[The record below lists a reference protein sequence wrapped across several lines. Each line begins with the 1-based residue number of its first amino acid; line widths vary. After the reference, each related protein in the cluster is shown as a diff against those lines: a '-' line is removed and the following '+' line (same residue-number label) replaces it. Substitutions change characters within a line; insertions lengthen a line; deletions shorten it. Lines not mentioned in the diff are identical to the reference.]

1 MDFQSLDMI
10 LQQFENL
17 FTGGMGTIL
26 GHTMGLLQ
34 ILALLDMGLAIV
46 LKFSGGVGM
55 QMLMNRMLKIGFW
68 VFVVSEYDTL
78 INAIIDTFSALGL
91 AAGGSG
97 NMGLDML
104 KQPSMLLEQGYRLS
118 DKYLKWAEVTS
129 SGINDFF
136 TNFGIIMAAYF
147 GAGLI
152 ILAFIIICLQIF
164 ITFVEFYVFALLAL
178 FFLAFAVFSKT
189 SFISE
194 KVIGGVISYGVKL
207 MVLACI
213 LSAIG
218 PIINSFSIT
227 VNETPTYD
235 SIVGACAGCLCLAFM
250 TWQAPA
256 VAAGLMAGSPS
267 LSAGTVAS
275 NAMAGAAGTVAGG
288 MATRAALSPV
298 ASAASWTA
306 SKAPGTFGAMV
317 GGAKGVDQ
325 FTTPAAGAIR
335 GAFSHMKN
343 GAIGEGTALR
353 GAYENISGKYSRGFE
368 TGSAASAAHQ
378 GTSWNGSNTSSG
390 GTAAAAAGR
399 TTDTAAASG
408 AGAGSRT
415 IHGDNFTMSDSA
427 SAGSRAESST
437 AGSTGSTGNS
447 FASQTVRGEN
457 FTMSTSS
464 NNNRAAG
471 NNQNTGASANQTGA
485 FSKMAILSQAERAVP
500 PEAHPTAGMG
510 FQLRDKD

>member
-26 GHTMGLLQ
+26 GHTIGLLQ
-34 ILALLDMGLAIV
+34 VLALLDIGLALV

-91 AAGGSG
+91 AAGGGG
-97 NMGLDML
+97 NIGVDML
-104 KQPSMLLEQGYRLS
+104 KHPSMLLEQGYDLS
-118 DKYLKWAEVTS
+118 AQYLNWAQTTAK
-129 SGINDFF
+129 GLDDFF
-136 TNFGIIMAAYF
+136 ANFGFIIAAYI

-152 ILAFIIICLQIF
+152 ILAFIIMCLQIF
-164 ITFVEFYVFALLAL
+164 ITFVEFYIFALLAL

-207 MVLACI
+207 MVLSCI

-227 VNETPTYD
+227 VNKTPSYD
-235 SIVGACAGCLCLAFM
+235 SIIGACAGCLCLAFM

-288 MATRAALSPV
+288 MAARAALSPV

-306 SKAPGTFGAMV
+306 SKAPGTLGAMV

-343 GAIGEGTALR
+343 GAIGEGTAIR
-353 GAYENISGKYSRGFE
+353 GAYENISGKYNRGFA
-368 TGSAASAAHQ
+368 TGSAASEAHQ

-390 GTAAAAAGR
+390 GTAS
-399 TTDTAAASG
+399 TTSG
-408 AGAGSRT
+408 TGSGGST
-415 IHGDNFTMSDSA
+415 VHGDNFTMSNSA
-427 SAGSRAESST
+427 SAGSRADSSS
-437 AGSTGSTGNS
+437 AASTGSTGNS
-447 FASQTVRGEN
+447 FDSQTVRGEN
-457 FTMSTSS
+457 FTTSGQS
-464 NNNRAAG
+464 NRAAG
-471 NNQNTGASANQTGA
+471 SNQNTGTLQPNQHTGT

-500 PEAHPTAGMG
+500 PEAHPSAGMG

>member
-34 ILALLDMGLAIV
+34 ILALLDIGLALV
-46 LKFSGGVGM
+46 LQFSGVGM
-55 QMLMNRMLKIGFW
+55 QMLLNRMFKIGFW

-97 NMGLDML
+97 TIGVNIL
-104 KQPSMLLEQGYRLS
+104 KNPSMLLEMAMKLTDDYMAFAKETNTGMYAFFSNL
-118 DKYLKWAEVTS
+118 DILIPAYLGTW
-129 SGINDFF
+129 I
-136 TNFGIIMAAYF
+136 
-147 GAGLI
+147 I
-152 ILAFIIICLQIF
+152 ILAFGIIILQIF

-207 MVLACI
+207 MVLSCI

-218 PIINSFSIT
+218 PIINSLSFT
-227 VNETPTYD
+227 VEGTPD
-235 SIVGACAGCLCLAFM
+235 FDHIVGACAGCLSLAFI

-288 MATRAALSPV
+288 MAGWKAIGSPLT
-298 ASAASWTA
+298 SAAGWTA
-306 SKAPGTFGAMV
+306 SKAPGTFGAMI
-317 GGAKGVDQ
+317 GGAQGVDQ
-325 FTTPAAGAIR
+325 FTTPAAGALR

-343 GAIGEGTALR
+343 GAIGEGTAIR
-353 GAYENISGKYSRGFE
+353 GAYENISGKYSRGFA

-390 GTAAAAAGR
+390 GSAAAGGAAN
-399 TTDTAAASG
+399 TTATSG
-408 AGAGSRT
+408 AGGDST
-415 IHGDNFTMSDSA
+415 VHGDNFTMIDPS
-427 SAGSRAESST
+427 SAGGRAESSSS
-437 AGSTGSTGNS
+437 ASSGSSENS
-447 FASQTVRGEN
+447 FASETIRGEN
-457 FTMSTSS
+457 FTISGSS
-464 NNNRAAG
+464 NSSSSRS
-471 NNQNTGASANQTGA
+471 NQNTGAAQPKQHTGT
-485 FSKMAILSQAERAVP
+485 FSKMAILSQAERAIP
-500 PEAHPTAGMG
+500 PEAHPSAGMG
-510 FQLRDKD
+510 FQIKDKD

>member
-17 FTGGMGTIL
+17 FTGGMGTVM
-26 GHTMGLLQ
+26 GYTVGLLQ
-34 ILALLDMGLAIV
+34 ILALLDIGLALV

-97 NMGLDML
+97 TIGVNML
-104 KQPSMLLEQGYRLS
+104 KNPSMLLEVAMKLTDDYMAFAKDTNTGIYAFFSNL
-118 DKYLKWAEVTS
+118 DILIPAYLGTW
-129 SGINDFF
+129 I
-136 TNFGIIMAAYF
+136 
-147 GAGLI
+147 I
-152 ILAFIIICLQIF
+152 ILAFGIIILQIF

-207 MVLACI
+207 MVLSCI

-218 PIINSFSIT
+218 PIINSLSFT
-227 VNETPTYD
+227 VQGTPD
-235 SIVGACAGCLCLAFM
+235 FDHIVGACAGCLSLAFI

-288 MATRAALSPV
+288 MAARAAVSPV

-306 SKAPGTFGAMV
+306 SKAPGTLGAMV

-343 GAIGEGTALR
+343 GAIGEGTAIR
-353 GAYENISGKYSRGFE
+353 GAYENISGKYNRGFA
-368 TGSAASAAHQ
+368 TGSAASEAHQ
-378 GTSWNGSNTSSG
+378 GTSWNNTSSG
-390 GTAAAAAGR
+390 GTAS
-399 TTDTAAASG
+399 TTSG
-408 AGAGSRT
+408 TGSGGST
-415 IHGDNFTMSDSA
+415 VHGDNFTMSNSA
-427 SAGSRAESST
+427 SAGSRADSSS
-437 AGSTGSTGNS
+437 AASTGSTGNS
-447 FASQTVRGEN
+447 FDSQTVRGEN
-457 FTMSTSS
+457 FTTSGQS
-464 NNNRAAG
+464 NNRAAG
-471 NNQNTGASANQTGA
+471 SNQNTGTLQPNQHTGT

-500 PEAHPTAGMG
+500 PEAHPSAGMG

>member
-17 FTGGMGTIL
+17 FTGGMGTVM
-26 GHTMGLLQ
+26 GYTVGLLQ
-34 ILALLDMGLAIV
+34 ILALLDIGLALV

-97 NMGLDML
+97 TIGVNML
-104 KQPSMLLEQGYRLS
+104 KNPSMLLEVAMKLTDDYMAFAKDTNTGIYAFFSNL
-118 DKYLKWAEVTS
+118 DILIPAYLGTW
-129 SGINDFF
+129 I
-136 TNFGIIMAAYF
+136 
-147 GAGLI
+147 I
-152 ILAFIIICLQIF
+152 ILAFGIIILQIF

-207 MVLACI
+207 MVLSCI

-218 PIINSFSIT
+218 PIINSLSFT
-227 VNETPTYD
+227 VQGTPD
-235 SIVGACAGCLCLAFM
+235 FDHIVGACAGCLSLAFI

-288 MATRAALSPV
+288 MAARAAVSPV

-306 SKAPGTFGAMV
+306 SKAPGTLGAMV

-343 GAIGEGTALR
+343 GAIGEGTAIR
-353 GAYENISGKYSRGFE
+353 GAYENISGKYNRGFA
-368 TGSAASAAHQ
+368 TGSAASEAHQ

-390 GTAAAAAGR
+390 GTAS
-399 TTDTAAASG
+399 TTSG
-408 AGAGSRT
+408 TGSGGST
-415 IHGDNFTMSDSA
+415 VHGDNFTMSNSA
-427 SAGSRAESST
+427 SAGSRADSSS
-437 AGSTGSTGNS
+437 AASTGSTGNS
-447 FASQTVRGEN
+447 FDSQTVRGEN
-457 FTMSTSS
+457 FTTSGQS
-464 NNNRAAG
+464 NNRAAG
-471 NNQNTGASANQTGA
+471 SNQNTGTLQPNQHTGT

-500 PEAHPTAGMG
+500 PEAHPSAGMG

>member
-26 GHTMGLLQ
+26 GHTMSLLQ

-68 VFVVSEYDTL
+68 VFVVSEYDTI

-91 AAGGSG
+91 AAGGGG
-97 NMGLDML
+97 NIGVDML
-104 KQPSMLLEQGYRLS
+104 KQPSMLLDQGYKLS
-118 DKYLKWAEVTS
+118 AQYLNWAEDTS

-235 SIVGACAGCLCLAFM
+235 SIIGACAGCLCLAFM

-353 GAYENISGKYSRGFE
+353 GAYENISGKYSRGYA
-368 TGSAASAAHQ
+368 TGNAASAAHQ

-415 IHGDNFTMSDSA
+415 IHGDNFTMSDSPP
-427 SAGSRAESST
+427 AGGRAESST

>member
-17 FTGGMGTIL
+17 FTGGMGTVM
-26 GHTMGLLQ
+26 GYTVGLLQ
-34 ILALLDMGLAIV
+34 VLALLDMGLALV

-68 VFVVSEYDTL
+68 VFVVSEYDTI

-91 AAGGSG
+91 AAGGG
-97 NMGLDML
+97 NIGLSMLKAPSYLLAKGLD
-104 KQPSMLLEQGYRLS
+104 LS
-118 DKYLKWAEVTS
+118 DGYMNWAKETNTGIYAFFSNFDTLIPAYLGTL
-129 SGINDFF
+129 I
-136 TNFGIIMAAYF
+136 
-147 GAGLI
+147 I
-152 ILAFIIICLQIF
+152 ILAFGIIILQIF

-213 LSAIG
+213 LSALG
-218 PIINSFSIT
+218 PIINSLDFQ
-227 VNETPTYD
+227 VNQTPDYD
-235 SIVGACAGCLCLAFM
+235 HIVGACAGCLSLAFI

-288 MATRAALSPV
+288 MAARAAVSPV

-306 SKAPGTFGAMV
+306 SKAPGTLGAMV

-343 GAIGEGTALR
+343 GAIGEGTAIR
-353 GAYENISGKYSRGFE
+353 GAYENISGKYNRGFA
-368 TGSAASAAHQ
+368 TGSAASEAHQ

-390 GTAAAAAGR
+390 GTAS
-399 TTDTAAASG
+399 TTSG
-408 AGAGSRT
+408 TGSGGST
-415 IHGDNFTMSDSA
+415 VHGDNFTMSKSA
-427 SAGSRAESST
+427 SAGSRADSSS
-437 AGSTGSTGNS
+437 AASTGSTGNS
-447 FASQTVRGEN
+447 FDSQTVRGEN
-457 FTMSTSS
+457 FTTSGQS
-464 NNNRAAG
+464 NNRAAG
-471 NNQNTGASANQTGA
+471 SNQNTGTLQPNQHTGT

-500 PEAHPTAGMG
+500 PEAHPSAGMG

>member
-34 ILALLDMGLAIV
+34 ILALLDIGLALV

-78 INAIIDTFSALGL
+78 INAIIDTFSSLGL
-91 AAGGSG
+91 AAGGSNIG
-97 NMGLDML
+97 VDML
-104 KQPSMLLEQGYRLS
+104 KQPSQLLKKGLDLSYGYMTWAKETNTGIYAFFSNFDTLIPA
-118 DKYLKWAEVTS
+118 YLGTL
-129 SGINDFF
+129 I
-136 TNFGIIMAAYF
+136 
-147 GAGLI
+147 I
-152 ILAFIIICLQIF
+152 ILAFGIIILQIF

-218 PIINSFSIT
+218 PIINSLDFE
-227 VNETPTYD
+227 VYKTPDYD
-235 SIVGACAGCLCLAFM
+235 HIVGACAGCLSLAFI

-275 NAMAGAAGTVAGG
+275 NAMAGTAGAVAGG
-288 MATRAALSPV
+288 MAGWKAIGSPLT
-298 ASAASWTA
+298 SAAGWTA
-306 SKAPGTFGAMV
+306 SKAPGTIGAMA
-317 GGAKGVDQ
+317 GGIKGADVLER
-325 FTTPAAGAIR
+325 PGAAALK

-353 GAYENISGKYSRGFE
+353 SAYNDISGKVKRGYD
-368 TGSAASAAHQ
+368 TGYEA
-378 GTSWNGSNTSSG
+378 TNGNPSDRDSSQDKDISSQQSNSDGNTV
-390 GTAAAAAGR
+390 
-399 TTDTAAASG
+399 
-408 AGAGSRT
+408 
-415 IHGDNFTMSDSA
+415 HGDNFTMSDST
-427 SAGSRAESST
+427 SSGGT
-437 AGSTGSTGNS
+437 TENSSSGSTESPRHS
-447 FASQTVRGEN
+447 FGSQTVRGEN
-457 FTMSTSS
+457 FTMNTSS
-464 NNNRAAG
+464 NNNRTAG
-471 NNQNTGASANQTGA
+471 NNQNTGASANHTGT

-500 PEAHPTAGMG
+500 PEAHPSAGMG

>member
-1 MDFQSLDMI
+1 
-10 LQQFENL
+10 
-17 FTGGMGTIL
+17 
-26 GHTMGLLQ
+26 
-34 ILALLDMGLAIV
+34 
-46 LKFSGGVGM
+46 
-55 QMLMNRMLKIGFW
+55 MLK
-68 VFVVSEYDTL
+68 
-78 INAIIDTFSALGL
+78 N
-91 AAGGSG
+91 
-97 NMGLDML
+97 
-104 KQPSMLLEQGYRLS
+104 PSMLLEVAMKLTDDYMAFAKDTNTGIYAFFSNL
-118 DKYLKWAEVTS
+118 DILIPAYLGTW
-129 SGINDFF
+129 I
-136 TNFGIIMAAYF
+136 
-147 GAGLI
+147 I
-152 ILAFIIICLQIF
+152 ILAFGIIILQIF

-207 MVLACI
+207 MVLSCI

-218 PIINSFSIT
+218 PIINSLSFT
-227 VNETPTYD
+227 VQGTPD
-235 SIVGACAGCLCLAFM
+235 FDHIVGACAGCLSLAFI

-288 MATRAALSPV
+288 MAARAAVSPV

-306 SKAPGTFGAMV
+306 SKAPGTLGAMV

-343 GAIGEGTALR
+343 GAIGEGTAIR
-353 GAYENISGKYSRGFE
+353 GAYENISGKYNRGFA
-368 TGSAASAAHQ
+368 TGSAASEAHQ

-390 GTAAAAAGR
+390 GTAS
-399 TTDTAAASG
+399 TTSG
-408 AGAGSRT
+408 TGSGGST
-415 IHGDNFTMSDSA
+415 VHGDNFTMSKSA
-427 SAGSRAESST
+427 SAGSRADSSS
-437 AGSTGSTGNS
+437 AASTGSTGNS
-447 FASQTVRGEN
+447 FDSQTVRGEN
-457 FTMSTSS
+457 FTTSGQS
-464 NNNRAAG
+464 NNRAAG
-471 NNQNTGASANQTGA
+471 SNQNTGTLQPNQHTGT

-500 PEAHPTAGMG
+500 PEAHPSAGMG

>member
-17 FTGGMGTIL
+17 FTGGMGTVM
-26 GHTMGLLQ
+26 GYTVGLLQ
-34 ILALLDMGLAIV
+34 ILALLDIGLALV

-97 NMGLDML
+97 TIGVNML
-104 KQPSMLLEQGYRLS
+104 KNPSMLLEVAMKLTDDYMAFAKDTNTGIYAFFSNL
-118 DKYLKWAEVTS
+118 DILIPAYLGTW
-129 SGINDFF
+129 I
-136 TNFGIIMAAYF
+136 
-147 GAGLI
+147 I
-152 ILAFIIICLQIF
+152 ILAFGIIILQIF

-207 MVLACI
+207 MVLSCI

-218 PIINSFSIT
+218 PIINSLSFT
-227 VNETPTYD
+227 VQGTPD
-235 SIVGACAGCLCLAFM
+235 FDHIVGACAGCLSLAFI

-288 MATRAALSPV
+288 MAARAAVSPV

-306 SKAPGTFGAMV
+306 SKAPGTLGAMV

-343 GAIGEGTALR
+343 GAIGEGTAIR
-353 GAYENISGKYSRGFE
+353 GAYENISGKYNRGFA
-368 TGSAASAAHQ
+368 TGSAASEAHQ
-378 GTSWNGSNTSSG
+378 GTSWNNTSSG
-390 GTAAAAAGR
+390 GTAS
-399 TTDTAAASG
+399 TTSG
-408 AGAGSRT
+408 TGSGGST
-415 IHGDNFTMSDSA
+415 VHGDNFTMSNSA
-427 SAGSRAESST
+427 SAGSRADSSS
-437 AGSTGSTGNS
+437 AASTGSTGNS
-447 FASQTVRGEN
+447 FDSQTVRGEN
-457 FTMSTSS
+457 FTTSGQS
-464 NNNRAAG
+464 NRAAG
-471 NNQNTGASANQTGA
+471 SNQNTGTLQPNQHTGT

-500 PEAHPTAGMG
+500 PEAHPSAGMG

>member
-34 ILALLDMGLAIV
+34 ILALLDIGLALV

-91 AAGGSG
+91 AAGGGG
-97 NMGLDML
+97 NIGVDML
-104 KQPSMLLEQGYRLS
+104 KHPSMLLEQGYDLS
-118 DKYLKWAEVTS
+118 AQYLNWAQTTAK
-129 SGINDFF
+129 GLDDFF
-136 TNFGIIMAAYF
+136 ANFGFIIAAYI

-152 ILAFIIICLQIF
+152 ILAFIIMCLQIF
-164 ITFVEFYVFALLAL
+164 ITFVEFYIFALLAL

-207 MVLACI
+207 MVLSCI

-227 VNETPTYD
+227 VNKTPSYD
-235 SIVGACAGCLCLAFM
+235 SIIGACAGCLCLAFM

-275 NAMAGAAGTVAGG
+275 NTMAGTAGAVAGG
-288 MATRAALSPV
+288 MAGWKAIGSPLT
-298 ASAASWTA
+298 SAASWTA
-306 SKAPGTFGAMV
+306 SKAPGTLGAMV

-343 GAIGEGTALR
+343 GAIGEGTAIR
-353 GAYENISGKYSRGFE
+353 GAYENISGKYNRGFA
-368 TGSAASAAHQ
+368 TGSAASEAHQ

-390 GTAAAAAGR
+390 GTAS
-399 TTDTAAASG
+399 TTSG
-408 AGAGSRT
+408 TGSGGST
-415 IHGDNFTMSDSA
+415 VHGDNFTMSKSA
-427 SAGSRAESST
+427 SAGSRADSSS
-437 AGSTGSTGNS
+437 AASTGSTGNS
-447 FASQTVRGEN
+447 FDSQTVRGEN
-457 FTMSTSS
+457 FTTSGQS
-464 NNNRAAG
+464 NNRAAG
-471 NNQNTGASANQTGA
+471 SNQNTGTLQPNQHTGT

-500 PEAHPTAGMG
+500 PEAHPSAGMG